1 MISPKTHLL
10 INGINNENPLNNASI
25 ERSVNVVYFDT
36 KDGSICEQFLQT
48 LKTYIENR
56 VTMLT

>member
-1 MISPKTHLL
+1 M

-36 KDGSICEQFLQT
+36 KDGSVCANFY
-48 LKTYIENR
+48 KP
-56 VTMLT
+56 